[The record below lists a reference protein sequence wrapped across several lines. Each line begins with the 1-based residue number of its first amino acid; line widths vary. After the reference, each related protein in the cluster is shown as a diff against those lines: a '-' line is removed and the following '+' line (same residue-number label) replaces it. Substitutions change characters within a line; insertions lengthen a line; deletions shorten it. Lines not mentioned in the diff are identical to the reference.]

1 MRGPLC
7 GCKANNN
14 EEYRKVIE
22 KRMKFIALLFVI
34 GGITLIVGLLAKYVW
49 GVKIEDKILGFYTG
63 IGFGLA
69 GVSIILWIKNKVI
82 LADEEKLKKSRL
94 MNTDERINEINNKA
108 FKAASIALLVA
119 LYAVGL
125 IGGLFNPILAEVLFI
140 LVCVFLLIY
149 IAAYK
154 IYGKLM

>member
-22 KRMKFIALLFVI
+22 KRMRLIALLFVI
-34 GGITLIVGLLAKYVW
+34 GSITLIVGLLAKYVW
-49 GVKIEDKILGFYTG
+49 LVKIEDKILGFYTG
-63 IGFGLA
+63 VGFGLVFA
-69 GVSIILWIKNKVI
+69 AVILWIKNKII

-94 MNTDERINEINNKA
+94 MNTDERINEINNNA

-119 LYAVGL
+119 LYAIGL
-125 IGGLFNPILAEVLFI
+125 IGGMFNPILAEVLFI
-140 LVCVFLLIY
+140 LVCVFLLTYVIS
-149 IAAYK
+149 YK
-154 IYGKLM
+154 IYGKTM

>member
-34 GGITLIVGLLAKYVW
+34 GTMTLIVGLLAKYVW
-49 GVKIEDKILGFYTG
+49 TVKIEDKILGFYTG
-63 IGFGLA
+63 VGSGLA
-69 GVSIILWIKNKVI
+69 FLSIILWIKNKVI

-108 FKAASIALLVA
+108 FKVASIALLVS
-119 LYAVGL
+119 LYAIGL
-125 IGGLFNPILAEVLFI
+125 IGGIFNPILAEVLFI
-140 LVCVFLLIY
+140 LVCVFLLTYVI
-149 IAAYK
+149 AYK
-154 IYGKLM
+154 MYGKTM